1 MLNRLLARLVVF
13 FFVFGIMLAVSFA
26 AGLVR

>member
-1 MLNRLLARLVVF
+1 MFNRLLARLVVF
-13 FFVFGIMLAVSFA
+13 FFVFGVLLAAGVA